1 MLHTRCCR
9 FESYQLY
16 FRTIGLDCDKI
27 YMRRFFTSDTH
38 FFHKN
43 IIRLCNR
50 PFADVKEMHDTIV
63 NNWNRVVLPE
73 DEVYHIGDFS
83 FGSRKQTHEIL
94 DRLMGKVHLIYGNHD
109 QVVRKNKEL
118 QDRFVWCKELHELK
132 IPDENAHRGEQK
144 IVLCHYAM
152 RVWNKSHHGAWH
164 LYGHSHGSL
173 PEDPNSLSFDIG
185 VDPNGFKLLD
195 LEDVEARMK
204 HKKFVPVDHHE

>member
-1 MLHTRCCR
+1 
-9 FESYQLY
+9 
-16 FRTIGLDCDKI
+16 
-27 YMRRFFTSDTH
+27 MRRFFTSDTH

-43 IIRLCNR
+43 IIRLSNR

-94 DRLMGKVHLIYGNHD
+94 DRLMGKVHLVYGNHD

-118 QDRFVWCKELHELK
+118 QDRFVWCKEIHELK

-173 PEDPNSLSFDIG
+173 PEDPNALSFDVG
-185 VDPNGFKLLD
+185 VDPNGFKLVDLD
-195 LEDVEARMK
+195 DVAARMK
-204 HKKFVPVDHHE
+204 LKKFVPVDHHE